1 MIAKALGFLTG
12 EAHMASVFSIP
23 RSAFIMTGALLAC
36 LMLALAGCAPPSQ
49 DSPVL
54 VIVNGKPITQGEFD
68 FRWSELPDSTK
79 ARYQKE
85 GGKRKFLDDL
95 IGRELLMQQ
104 ARKLGLDQSQAIRE
118 RLQRF
123 KEQVILDEL
132 LQQVLKNQID
142 IPKEELE
149 AYYVAQGAVLPAP
162 ERIQAAQIVTHN
174 ESAAK
179 DIKRMVDE
187 GMDFAKL
194 AQRYSTDKE
203 TRSKGGDLGLYRKGS
218 ADPQVEAV
226 LLRLRPGTVSAPIK
240 TESGGFYIM
249 KLISREPGDT
259 KAVHALRERLRQ
271 ELYAEK
277 RQKQFGE
284 YLANLRATS
293 TIRMADASRYVTED
307 TGH

>member
-1 MIAKALGFLTG
+1 MIAKALDFLTG
-12 EAHMASVFSIP
+12 EARVVSAFRIQH
-23 RSAFIMTGALLAC
+23 SAFIMMGALLGC
-36 LMLALAGCAPPSQ
+36 LMFSFAGCAPASQ

-54 VIVNGKPITQGEFD
+54 VIVNGKPITQREFD
-68 FRWSELPDSTK
+68 FRWSELPESTK
-79 ARYQKE
+79 AHYQKE

-95 IGRELLMQQ
+95 VGRELLMQQ
-104 ARKLGLDQSQAIRE
+104 ARKLGLDQSQAVRE
-118 RLQRF
+118 RIQRF

-132 LQQVLKNQID
+132 LQQVLKNQIE
-142 IPKEELE
+142 IPKDELE
-149 AYYVAQGAVLPAP
+149 AYYVAHGAVLPAP

-174 ESAAK
+174 EFAAK

-226 LLRLRPGTVSAPIK
+226 LLRLRPGAVSAPIK
-240 TESGGFYIM
+240 TESGLFYIL

-259 KAVHALRERLRQ
+259 KAVLAARERLGQ

-277 RQKQFGE
+277 RRKQFEE
-284 YLANLRATS
+284 YLATLRQTS
-293 TIRMADASRYVTED
+293 TIRMADASRHVTED

>member
-1 MIAKALGFLTG
+1 MVLAFRV
-12 EAHMASVFSIP
+12 HHSVF
-23 RSAFIMTGALLAC
+23 IMMGALLAC
-36 LMLALAGCAPPSQ
+36 FMLAFGGCAPPSQ

-54 VIVNGKPITQGEFD
+54 VIINGKPITQREFD
-68 FRWSELPDSTK
+68 FRWSELPESTK
-79 ARYQKE
+79 AHYEKE

-104 ARKLGLDQSQAIRE
+104 ARKLGLDQSQVIRE
-118 RLQRF
+118 RTQRF
-123 KEQVILDEL
+123 KEQLILDEL
-132 LQQVLKNQID
+132 LQQVLKNQIE

-149 AYYVAQGAVLPAP
+149 AYYVAHGAVLPAP

-174 ESAAK
+174 EFAAK
-179 DIKRMVDE
+179 DIKRMVEE

-203 TRSKGGDLGLYRKGS
+203 TRPKGGDLGLYRKGS

-226 LLRLRPGTVSAPIK
+226 LLRLRPGAVSAPIK
-240 TESGGFYIM
+240 TESGPFYII

-271 ELYAEK
+271 ELYGEK

-284 YLANLRATS
+284 YLANLRQTS
-293 TIRMADASRYVTED
+293 TIRMSDASRHVTED

>member
-1 MIAKALGFLTG
+1 MVLAFRV
-12 EAHMASVFSIP
+12 HHSVF
-23 RSAFIMTGALLAC
+23 IMMGALLAC
-36 LMLALAGCAPPSQ
+36 FMLAFGGCAPPSQ

-54 VIVNGKPITQGEFD
+54 VIVNGKPITQREFD
-68 FRWSELPDSTK
+68 FRWSELPESTK
-79 ARYQKE
+79 VHYEKE

-104 ARKLGLDQSQAIRE
+104 ARKLGLDQSQAVRE
-118 RLQRF
+118 RAQRY
-123 KEQVILDEL
+123 KEQLILDEL
-132 LQQVLKNQID
+132 LQQVLKNQTEIQ
-142 IPKEELE
+142 KEELE
-149 AYYVAQGAVLPAP
+149 AYYVAHGAVLPAA

-174 ESAAK
+174 EFAAK

-226 LLRLRPGTVSAPIK
+226 LLRLRPGAVSAPIK
-240 TESGGFYIM
+240 TESGLFYII

-259 KAVHALRERLRQ
+259 KAVHALRERLQQ
-271 ELYAEK
+271 ELYGEK
-277 RQKQFGE
+277 RRKQFEE
-284 YLANLRATS
+284 YLANLRQIS
-293 TIRMADASRYVTED
+293 TIRMADASRHVTED

>member
-1 MIAKALGFLTG
+1 
-12 EAHMASVFSIP
+12 MAFSVQHSAFSI
-23 RSAFIMTGALLAC
+23 RGILLAC
-36 LMLALAGCAPPSQ
+36 LMLPLAGCGPASQ
-49 DSPVL
+49 DSQVL
-54 VIVNGKPITQGEFD
+54 VIVNGKPITQREFD
-68 FRWSELPDSTK
+68 FRWSELPESTK

-104 ARKLGLDQSQAIRE
+104 ARKLGLEQSQVIRE

-132 LQQVLKNQID
+132 LQQVLKDQIE
-142 IPKEELE
+142 IPKDELE
-149 AYYVAQGAVLPAP
+149 AYYTSHDAVLPAP
-162 ERIQAAQIVTHN
+162 DRIEVAQIVTRN
-174 ESAAK
+174 EFAAK
-179 DIKRMVDE
+179 DIKRMLDE

-203 TRSKGGDLGLYRKGS
+203 TRAKGGELGLYRKGS

-226 LLRLRPGTVSAPIK
+226 ILKLRPGHVSEPIK
-240 TESGGFYIM
+240 TESGLIYII

-259 KAVHALRERLRQ
+259 KAVHAFRERLRQ

-277 RQKQFGE
+277 RQKQFE
-284 YLANLRATS
+284 QYLEKLRAIS
-293 TIRMADASRYVTED
+293 TIRMADASRDVTED
-307 TGH
+307 TGR

>member
-1 MIAKALGFLTG
+1 MIAKTIGLLTE
-12 EAHMASVFSIP
+12 EARVDSAFRIHHSVF
-23 RSAFIMTGALLAC
+23 IMMGGLLAF
-36 LMLALAGCAPPSQ
+36 LVLAFAGCAPASQ

-54 VIVNGKPITQGEFD
+54 VIVNGKPITQREFD
-68 FRWSELPDSTK
+68 FRWSELPESTK

-104 ARKLGLDQSQAIRE
+104 ARKLCLDQSQAIRE

-123 KEQVILDEL
+123 KEQAILDEL
-132 LQQVLKNQID
+132 LQQVLKNQIE
-142 IPKEELE
+142 IPKDELE
-149 AYYVAQGAVLPAP
+149 AYYAAHDAVLPAP
-162 ERIQAAQIVTHN
+162 DRIEVAQIVTRN
-174 ESAAK
+174 EFAAK
-179 DIKRMVDE
+179 DIKRMLDE

-226 LLRLRPGTVSAPIK
+226 ILKLRPGHVSEPIK
-240 TESGGFYIM
+240 TESGVIYII

-271 ELYAEK
+271 ELYGEK
-277 RQKQFGE
+277 RRKDFE
-284 YLANLRATS
+284 DYLARLRATA
-293 TIRMADASRYVTED
+293 TVRMADASRHVTED
-307 TGH
+307 TGR

>member
-1 MIAKALGFLTG
+1 
-12 EAHMASVFSIP
+12 VV
-23 RSAFIMTGALLAC
+23 SAFRIQHSAFSMVGALLASF
-36 LMLALAGCAPPSQ
+36 MLALTGCAPASQ

-54 VIVNGKPITQGEFD
+54 VIVNGKPITQSEFD
-68 FRWSELPDSTK
+68 FRWSELPEVTK
-79 ARYQKE
+79 ARYEKE

-132 LQQVLKNQID
+132 LQQVLKDQIE
-142 IPKEELE
+142 IPKDELE
-149 AYYVAQGAVLPAP
+149 TYYVAHGAVLPAP
-162 ERIQAAQIVTHN
+162 ERIEVAQITTRN
-174 ESAAK
+174 EFAAK
-179 DIKRMVDE
+179 DIKRMLDE

-203 TRSKGGDLGLYRKGS
+203 TRSKGGELGLYRKGS

-226 LLRLRPGTVSAPIK
+226 LLKLRPGGVSAPIK
-240 TESGGFYIM
+240 TDAGLYYIIKM
-249 KLISREPGDT
+249 MSREPGDT
-259 KAVHALRERLRQ
+259 KAVLASRERLRQ

-284 YLANLRATS
+284 YLTNLRASS

>member
-1 MIAKALGFLTG
+1 MDSAFRI
-12 EAHMASVFSIP
+12 HH
-23 RSAFIMTGALLAC
+23 SAFIMMGALLAC
-36 LMLALAGCAPPSQ
+36 LMLAFAGCAPASQ

-54 VIVNGKPITQGEFD
+54 VIVNGKPITQREFD
-68 FRWSELPDSTK
+68 FRWSELPESTK

-123 KEQVILDEL
+123 KEQAILDEL
-132 LQQVLKNQID
+132 LQQVLKNHIE
-142 IPKEELE
+142 IPKDELE

-162 ERIQAAQIVTHN
+162 ERIELAQILTRN

-179 DIKRMVDE
+179 DIKRMLDE

-226 LLRLRPGTVSAPIK
+226 LLKMRPGHISAPIK
-240 TESGGFYIM
+240 TDAGVYYIIKM
-249 KLISREPGDT
+249 ISREPGDT
-259 KAVHALRERLRQ
+259 KAVLALRERLRQ

-277 RQKQFGE
+277 RQKQFGD
-284 YLANLRATS
+284 YLANLRQSS

>member
-1 MIAKALGFLTG
+1 MVLAFRV
-12 EAHMASVFSIP
+12 HHSVF
-23 RSAFIMTGALLAC
+23 IMMGALLAC
-36 LMLALAGCAPPSQ
+36 FMLAFGGCAPPSQ

-54 VIVNGKPITQGEFD
+54 VIINGKPITQREFD
-68 FRWSELPDSTK
+68 FRWSELPESTK
-79 ARYQKE
+79 AHYEKE

-104 ARKLGLDQSQAIRE
+104 ARKLGLDQSQVIRE
-118 RLQRF
+118 RTQRF
-123 KEQVILDEL
+123 KEQLILDEL
-132 LQQVLKNQID
+132 LQQVLKNQIE

-149 AYYVAQGAVLPAP
+149 AYYVAHGAVLPAP

-174 ESAAK
+174 EFAAK

-226 LLRLRPGTVSAPIK
+226 LLRLRPGAVSAPIK
-240 TESGGFYIM
+240 TESGPFYII

-271 ELYAEK
+271 ELYGEK

-284 YLANLRATS
+284 YLANLRQTS
-293 TIRMADASRYVTED
+293 TIRMSDASRHVTED

>member
-1 MIAKALGFLTG
+1 MVSAFRIQ
-12 EAHMASVFSIP
+12 H
-23 RSAFIMTGALLAC
+23 SAFIMMGALLAC
-36 LMLALAGCAPPSQ
+36 LMLALAGCAPSAQ

-54 VIVNGKPITQGEFD
+54 VIVNGKPITQNEFD
-68 FRWSELPDSTK
+68 FRWSELPEATR

-132 LQQVLKNQID
+132 LQQVLKAQIE
-142 IPKEELE
+142 IPKDELE
-149 AYYVAQGAVLPAP
+149 DYYVAQGAVLPAP
-162 ERIQAAQIVTHN
+162 ERIEVAQIITRN
-174 ESAAK
+174 EFAAK
-179 DIKRMVDE
+179 DIKRMLDE

-203 TRSKGGDLGLYRKGS
+203 TRSKGGELGLYRKGS

-226 LLRLRPGTVSAPIK
+226 LLKLRPGHVSAPIK
-240 TESGGFYIM
+240 TDAGLYYIIKM
-249 KLISREPGDT
+249 ISREPGDT
-259 KAVHALRERLRQ
+259 KAVLASRERLRQ